1 MPSKRNATKKGR
13 LNGATC
19 KELNMNASKAV
30 VERTIVGTNEDTVF
44 GRITKMW
51 GNGHCRAL
59 VQWNGVKAE
68 LNKVRIP
75 KNRLGKKGSTPINMS
90 SVVSIFVGKDFDA
103 SNLRDTDQF
112 DITSIIDDKQVLYMI
127 KQELVPTWF
136 MKTADEL
143 SSGLVLGPVGDDEA
157 WEWDDSSDETLD
169 GAQSSLK
176 GGLSSSVALTKKQ
189 LREVKKAANKITSKT
204 TTANVPAV
212 ETDDSDDEDG
222 IDLFNTSTKPIIE
235 KKIVED
241 DSKWASIGAAR
252 SWIDRI

>member
-1 MPSKRNATKKGR
+1 
-13 LNGATC
+13 
-19 KELNMNASKAV
+19 MNASKAV

-127 KQELVPTWF
+127 KQELVPAWF

-157 WEWDDSSDETLD
+157 WEWDDSSDETMD
-169 GAQSSLK
+169 GAQS

-189 LREVKKAANKITSKT
+189 LREVKKAANKIASKT
-204 TTANVPAV
+204 ATANVAAL

-222 IDLFNTSTKPIIE
+222 IDLFNMSISEKKPI
-235 KKIVED
+235 ED
-241 DSKWASIGAAR
+241 DSKRASIGAAR
-252 SWIDRI
+252 AWIDRI